1 MLFHYENVCLFQ
13 RGIQTLTNLFRP
25 KSKPS
30 SLNGIQQINHHHF
43 YLRVI

>member
-1 MLFHYENVCLFQ
+1 MSLLLGTPGFFQ

-25 KSKPS
+25 KSEPS
-30 SLNGIQQINHHHF
+30 PLNGIQQINHYYF